1 MDFSYTE
8 EQQML
13 KDSISRFVQNDYDFF
28 ARADIVASE
37 PGYSKEH
44 WQLFAE
50 LGWLMTPFTEE
61 EGGLGGS
68 AVDLMVVMEELGKGI
83 VIEPFLTT
91 AVIGGGLIAEAG
103 SPAQKE
109 ELLGELMA
117 GNLQLAFAQNES
129 GSRYNLAS
137 VETRAEK
144 NGDVYIINGQKAVVL
159 NAPVADKFIVSV
171 RTSGDRLE
179 EEGISLLLVDANTA
193 GIRLNSY
200 KTVDGGRAAEVFFEN
215 VAVPAASLL
224 GEEGKALPAMT
235 AVQNRAI
242 LAACAEAVGN
252 MEVTYKKTVEYA
264 QTRKQFGV
272 NIGRFQALQHRMVDM
287 FMEHET
293 ARSILLMAAMKLD
306 AGEDVKK
313 AIAAAKSRISR
324 AARKVGQEAV
334 QIHGGIGVTEEL
346 DVGHYFKRLT
356 TLELMF
362 GNCSFH
368 TRRFAELS
376 V

>member
-37 PGYSKEH
+37 QGYSKEH

-50 LGWLMTPFTEE
+50 LGWLMTPFSEE
-61 EGGLGGS
+61 DGGFGGS
-68 AVDLMVVMEELGKGI
+68 AVDLLVVMEELGKGI
-83 VIEPFLTT
+83 VIEPFLAT

-117 GNLQLAFAQNES
+117 GTLQLAYAQNEP

-144 NGDVYIINGQKAVVL
+144 TDDNYIINGHKAVVL
-159 NAPVADKFIVSV
+159 NAPIADKFIVSV

-179 EEGISLLLVDANTA
+179 EDGISLLLVDANTA
-193 GIRLNSY
+193 GVRLNSY

-215 VAVPAASLL
+215 VSVSAASLL
-224 GEEGKALPAMT
+224 GEEGKALPVMA

-252 MEVTYKKTVEYA
+252 MEVTYRKTVEYA
-264 QTRKQFGV
+264 QTRRQFGV
-272 NIGRFQALQHRMVDM
+272 SIGRFQALQHRMVDM

-293 ARSILLMAAMKLD
+293 AKSILLMAAMKLD
-306 AGEDVKK
+306 AGEDVEQ

-324 AARKVGQEAV
+324 AARIVGQEAV

-362 GNCSFH
+362 GNSSFH

-376 V
+376 A